1 MQNDI
6 KKIVVNTVSLTIPLG
21 LMISCLTLLVSVSI
35 GINGYLNSRSI
46 VNTLSHKAYERSFGK
61 IQEEIRNF
69 FAEAQRV
76 LRLNKI
82 QVMDS
87 LDNNDAFSKTGGYLS
102 RVAISYPQFT
112 YVTFGDK
119 HGRAVWAWNKHP
131 GKVILQEYDGST
143 ESTYKVG
150 SDGKRL
156 GPPIRLPNT
165 YDPRVR
171 PWYKLAAKSNGP
183 AISDPYL
190 FVGDHPRLGISYSLA
205 VRPNSVKDEV
215 TGVLSI
221 DFSIEFLCD
230 YLRRLNIEDGH
241 GRVVLLDD
249 LGALIA
255 HQNPELVVHKGKGEL
270 APKRVMVAQSSDP
283 LVRVLGSKLD
293 EIKATTTL
301 RQWETKINGKVYRLL
316 AAPIKISASK
326 TWYMAIFVPE
336 AILLREIHKSN
347 LITIGVSGFL
357 FIISLILAWLC
368 ARFFCKSLN
377 PLFQE
382 ISRIEN
388 FDLDDR
394 STPPSRITEIAAL
407 KQSLDSMRLGLRSFQ
422 RYVPS
427 DLVRKLISEGIDAKI
442 GGKRIV
448 ATVLFTDIKDFTS
461 ISESMSPQELFERL
475 SVYLD
480 RSSKYIMLNGGTL
493 DKFIGDAVMA
503 FWNAPSP
510 TEDHAFL
517 ACKAAIEMRSAL
529 NKLAE
534 ECRKEQK
541 PVMYTRFGL
550 NTGDLIVGNMGS
562 PERLNYSCLGDA
574 VNLAARLEKIN
585 KYYKTDILIGQ
596 NTYEAVKGRITARVV
611 DRVAVKGKKEGVL
624 IYQLIGFE
632 NESDESQRLLV
643 ELYGQAFEL
652 YQAQNWTG
660 AIKALARV
668 LKDFPE
674 DGPSKI
680 LMERCDVYS
689 KNPPIDHWDGIYY
702 AISK

>member
-6 KKIVVNTVSLTIPLG
+6 KKVVVNTVSLTIPLS

-35 GINGYLNSRSI
+35 GINGYLNSKNI

-61 IQEEIRNF
+61 IQEEIQIF

-76 LRLNKI
+76 LSLNKI

-87 LDNNDAFSKTGGYLS
+87 MHNNDEFSKTGDYLS
-102 RVAISYPQFT
+102 RVAISYPRFT
-112 YVTFGDK
+112 YATFGDK
-119 HGRAVWAWNKHP
+119 HGRAVWAWNKLP
-131 GKVILQEYDGST
+131 GKVILQEFDGAT

-183 AISDPYL
+183 VISDPYL
-190 FVGDHPRLGISYSLA
+190 FVSDYPRLGISYSLA
-205 VRPNSVKDEV
+205 VRPNSEKDEV

-221 DFSIEFLCD
+221 DFSLEFLSD

-255 HQNPELVVHKGKGEL
+255 HQNPELIVDKGKL
-270 APKRVMVAQSSDP
+270 APKRIMVAQSSDP

-301 RQWETKINGKVYRLL
+301 LQWEIEIEGKVYRIL
-316 AAPIKISASK
+316 AAPIKISTST

-336 AILLREIHKSN
+336 AILLKEIHKSN
-347 LITIGVSGFL
+347 LITIGVSGVL
-357 FIISLILAWLC
+357 FIISLSLAWLC

-377 PLFQE
+377 PIFQE

-394 STPPSRITEIAAL
+394 PTPPSRITEIATL
-407 KQSLDSMRLGLRSFQ
+407 KHSLDSMRLGLRSFQ
-422 RYVPS
+422 RYVPA

-442 GGKRIV
+442 GGKRVV

-461 ISESMSPQELFERL
+461 ISESMTPQELFEQL

-480 RSSKYIMLNGGTL
+480 RSSKYILLNSGTL

-510 TEDHAFL
+510 IEDHAFL
-517 ACKAAIEMRSAL
+517 ACKAAIEMRYAL

-534 ECRKEQK
+534 ECRKEKK

-550 NTGDLIVGNMGS
+550 NTGELIVGNMGAS
-562 PERLNYSCLGDA
+562 ERLNYSCIGDT
-574 VNLAARLEKIN
+574 VNLAARLEQIN

-596 NTYEAVKGRITARVV
+596 NTYNAVKGRITARIV

-624 IYQLIGFE
+624 IYELIGFE
-632 NESDESQRLLV
+632 NETDEAHRLLI
-643 ELYGQAFEL
+643 ELYGEAFEL
-652 YQAQNWTG
+652 YQTQDWTG
-660 AIKALARV
+660 AIKALSRV

-680 LMERCDVYS
+680 LMERCVVYS
-689 KNPPIDHWDGIYY
+689 KNPPVDHWDGIYF